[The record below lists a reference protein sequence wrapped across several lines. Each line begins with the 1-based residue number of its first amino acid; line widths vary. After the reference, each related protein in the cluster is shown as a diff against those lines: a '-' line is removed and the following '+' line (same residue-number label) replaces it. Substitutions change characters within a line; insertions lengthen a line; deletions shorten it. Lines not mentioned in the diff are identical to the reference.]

1 MSRAT
6 SDQPGQD
13 PPAAAAGTGPNEL
26 ATTDSQLLT
35 ERGTTSIADGVVQK
49 IAGIATREISGIH
62 NMGTG
67 RVRTFGAVR
76 ELIPGTGG
84 PNISQG
90 VSVDVGR
97 TQATVDLD
105 IVPEY
110 GMPVDAL
117 AVAIRRNVISMI
129 ERMTALQV
137 VAVNI
142 AVDDIHLPGDDDDQ
156 RSTTGAVKTTRPQPF
171 VARKPCGGR
180 VTCQPQGLRFSGRPR
195 GPAPL
200 QHRTRCPTRSG
211 QSNAGRCPGPARRLP
226 AAPAVRPGPRG

>member
-1 MSRAT
+1 MSSQSNER
-6 SDQPGQD
+6 QPGQD
-13 PPAAAAGTGPNEL
+13 PPTAAAGPGPKTL

-49 IAGIATREISGIH
+49 IAGIATREVPGIH

-110 GMPVDAL
+110 GVPVDDL
-117 AVAIRRNVISMI
+117 TVAIRRNVISML

-142 AVDDIHLPGDDDDQ
+142 AVDDIHMPDDDDDDQ
-156 RSTTGAVKTTRPQPF
+156 PPPRVVAQHTGAGSPGSERP
-171 VARKPCGGR
+171 GR
-180 VTCQPQGLRFSGRPR
+180 RD
-195 GPAPL
+195 
-200 QHRTRCPTRSG
+200 
-211 QSNAGRCPGPARRLP
+211 PARQRAAPVTSTVLRTQP
-226 AAPAVRPGPRG
+226 AA

>member
-1 MSRAT
+1 MSSQS
-6 SDQPGQD
+6 SDQPGND
-13 PPAAAAGTGPNEL
+13 PSAAAPGTGPKEL
-26 ATTDSQLLT
+26 TTTDSQLLT

-110 GMPVDAL
+110 GVPVDAL
-117 AVAIRRNVISMI
+117 AVAIRRSMI

-142 AVDDIHLPGDDDDQ
+142 AVDDIHMPDDDDQ
-156 RSTTGAVKTTRPQPF
+156 P
-171 VARKPCGGR
+171 
-180 VTCQPQGLRFSGRPR
+180 
-195 GPAPL
+195 PAPRV
-200 QHRTRCPTRSG
+200 Q
-211 QSNAGRCPGPARRLP
+211 
-226 AAPAVRPGPRG
+226 

>member
-1 MSRAT
+1 MSSQS
-6 SDQPGQD
+6 SDQPGQE
-13 PPAAAAGTGPNEL
+13 PSAAATGSGRQEL
-26 ATTDSQLLT
+26 ATTDSQLVT

-49 IAGIATREISGIH
+49 IAGIATREVPGIY

-110 GMPVDAL
+110 GVPVDDL
-117 AVAIRRNVISMI
+117 AVAIRRNVIRML

-142 AVDDIHLPGDDDDQ
+142 AVDDIHLPDDDDDDQ
-156 RSTTGAVKTTRPQPF
+156 PQAP
-171 VARKPCGGR
+171 R
-180 VTCQPQGLRFSGRPR
+180 VQ
-195 GPAPL
+195 
-200 QHRTRCPTRSG
+200 
-211 QSNAGRCPGPARRLP
+211 
-226 AAPAVRPGPRG
+226 

>member
-1 MSRAT
+1 MSRST

-13 PPAAAAGTGPNEL
+13 PPAAADGTGPKEL
-26 ATTDSQLLT
+26 ATTGSQLLT

-49 IAGIATREISGIH
+49 IAGIATRDISGIH

-76 ELIPGTGG
+76 ELIPGAGG
-84 PNISQG
+84 PNVSQG

-110 GMPVDAL
+110 GVPVDAL

-142 AVDDIHLPGDDDDQ
+142 AVDDIHLPDDDDDDQ
-156 RSTTGAVKTTRPQPF
+156 AQP
-171 VARKPCGGR
+171 RR
-180 VTCQPQGLRFSGRPR
+180 VQ
-195 GPAPL
+195 
-200 QHRTRCPTRSG
+200 
-211 QSNAGRCPGPARRLP
+211 
-226 AAPAVRPGPRG
+226 

>member
-1 MSRAT
+1 VSVDLYSEKSSQMSSQT
-6 SDQPGQD
+6 SDRPGQE
-13 PPAAAAGTGPNEL
+13 PSAAATGSGPQEL
-26 ATTDSQLLT
+26 ATTDSQLVT

-49 IAGIATREISGIH
+49 IAGIATREVPGIH

-105 IVPEY
+105 VVPEY
-110 GMPVDAL
+110 GVPVDDL

-142 AVDDIHLPGDDDDQ
+142 AVDDIHLPDDDDQ
-156 RSTTGAVKTTRPQPF
+156 P
-171 VARKPCGGR
+171 
-180 VTCQPQGLRFSGRPR
+180 
-195 GPAPL
+195 PAPRV
-200 QHRTRCPTRSG
+200 Q
-211 QSNAGRCPGPARRLP
+211 
-226 AAPAVRPGPRG
+226 

>member
-1 MSRAT
+1 VCPWTSNDFDSGKSIQMSSQS

-13 PPAAAAGTGPNEL
+13 PSAAAAPGTGPKEL
-26 ATTDSQLLT
+26 ATTDSQLVT

-49 IAGIATREISGIH
+49 IAGIATREVPGIH

-110 GMPVDAL
+110 GVPVDAL

-142 AVDDIHLPGDDDDQ
+142 AVDDIHMPDDDDDDQ
-156 RSTTGAVKTTRPQPF
+156 PQAP
-171 VARKPCGGR
+171 R
-180 VTCQPQGLRFSGRPR
+180 VQ
-195 GPAPL
+195 
-200 QHRTRCPTRSG
+200 
-211 QSNAGRCPGPARRLP
+211 
-226 AAPAVRPGPRG
+226 

>member
-1 MSRAT
+1 MSSQS
-6 SDQPGQD
+6 SDQPAKD
-13 PPAAAAGTGPNEL
+13 PSAAAPGTGPKEL
-26 ATTDSQLLT
+26 TTTDSQLLT

-49 IAGIATREISGIH
+49 IAGIATREIPGIH

-110 GMPVDAL
+110 GVPVDDL
-117 AVAIRRNVISMI
+117 AVAIRRNVIRML

-142 AVDDIHLPGDDDDQ
+142 AVDDVHMPGDDDDD
-156 RSTTGAVKTTRPQPF
+156 
-171 VARKPCGGR
+171 
-180 VTCQPQGLRFSGRPR
+180 QPQAPR
-195 GPAPL
+195 V
-200 QHRTRCPTRSG
+200 Q
-211 QSNAGRCPGPARRLP
+211 
-226 AAPAVRPGPRG
+226 

>member
-1 MSRAT
+1 MSSQT
-6 SDQPGQD
+6 TDQPGQD
-13 PPAAAAGTGPNEL
+13 PSAAAAGTGPKEL

-49 IAGIATREISGIH
+49 IAGIATRDIPGVH

-67 RVRTFGAVR
+67 RVRTFGTVR
-76 ELIPGTGG
+76 EMIPGTGG

-110 GMPVDAL
+110 GVPVADL

-137 VAVNI
+137 IAVNI
-142 AVDDIHLPGDDDDQ
+142 AVDDIHMPDDDDQ
-156 RSTTGAVKTTRPQPF
+156 DKQAQP
-171 VARKPCGGR
+171 GR
-180 VTCQPQGLRFSGRPR
+180 VQ
-195 GPAPL
+195 
-200 QHRTRCPTRSG
+200 
-211 QSNAGRCPGPARRLP
+211 
-226 AAPAVRPGPRG
+226 

>member
-1 MSRAT
+1 MSRQT

-13 PPAAAAGTGPNEL
+13 PSITAARTGPNGL

-49 IAGIATREISGIH
+49 IAGVATREISGIH

-67 RVRTFGAVR
+67 RVRIFGAVR

-84 PNISQG
+84 PNIFQG
-90 VSVDVGR
+90 MSVDVGR

-110 GMPVDAL
+110 GVPVDAL
-117 AVAIRRNVISMI
+117 AVAIRRNVISML

-142 AVDDIHLPGDDDDQ
+142 AVDDIHLPGDDDDDQ
-156 RSTTGAVKTTRPQPF
+156 AQAP
-171 VARKPCGGR
+171 R
-180 VTCQPQGLRFSGRPR
+180 VR
-195 GPAPL
+195 
-200 QHRTRCPTRSG
+200 
-211 QSNAGRCPGPARRLP
+211 
-226 AAPAVRPGPRG
+226 

>member
-1 MSRAT
+1 MECEDQADTGTGRFPAAAAVSVDLYSEKSSQMSSQT
-6 SDQPGQD
+6 SDRRSQEPS
-13 PPAAAAGTGPNEL
+13 AAAGTGPAL
-26 ATTDSQLLT
+26 ATTDSQLVT
-35 ERGTTSIADGVVQK
+35 ERGTTSIAGGVVQK
-49 IAGIATREISGIH
+49 IAGIATREVPGIH

-84 PNISQG
+84 PNVSQG

-110 GMPVDAL
+110 GVPVEDL

-142 AVDDIHLPGDDDDQ
+142 AVDDIHLPDDDDDQ
-156 RSTTGAVKTTRPQPF
+156 P
-171 VARKPCGGR
+171 
-180 VTCQPQGLRFSGRPR
+180 
-195 GPAPL
+195 PAPRV
-200 QHRTRCPTRSG
+200 H
-211 QSNAGRCPGPARRLP
+211 
-226 AAPAVRPGPRG
+226 